1 MQIDWD
7 AFKEHKQFSVRKNN
21 FEILL
26 EFFKSYYNI
35 HNPNDIFEALM
46 EDPIG
51 EMMLNKRNIK
61 DAEALENILF
71 KI

>member
-1 MQIDWD
+1 MEIDWD

-35 HNPNDIFEALM
+35 HNPSDIYEALRD
-46 EDPIG
+46 DPIG
-51 EMMLNKRNIK
+51 QMMLDKRNIK
-61 DAEALENILF
+61 DAETLENILF
-71 KI
+71 KL